1 LQISFR
7 RALITGIAGQ
17 DGTYLAQLLL
27 AKGYEVH
34 GVVRE
39 SGLSADSILAHIAQR
54 SDAMDS
60 RLQLHVGD
68 IRNTTWIARV
78 LGEIAP
84 HEVYNLAAQS
94 SVATS
99 FAEPDVTHEINYVA
113 VNSLLESVRR
123 VVPNARF
130 FQSSSSEMFGLT
142 PPPQTEESAF
152 LPQSPYALAKAGAHV
167 LVREAR
173 EEGNLFAVNGISF
186 NHESPR
192 RSTAF
197 VTRKIAHG
205 VACIVRGEAE
215 HIELGNL
222 EAIRDW
228 GYAPEYVEGM
238 WRSLQHDEPHD
249 YVFASGRGHTVREFV
264 QFACDAVGLDWRERI
279 RHNEAFDRPHDV
291 KATIGDATKAKAVL
305 GWSATTTVAEL
316 ARIMVEADIERGSRH
331 VGFLDIPGFD
341 AWG

>member
-1 LQISFR
+1 MSFR
-7 RALITGIAGQ
+7 RALITGVAGQ

-27 AKGYEVH
+27 SKGYEVH
-34 GVVRE
+34 GIVRE
-39 SGLSADSILAHIAQR
+39 AGHPSNSMLAHIAQL
-54 SDAMDS
+54 SSTAGA
-60 RLQLHVGD
+60 RLHQHVGD
-68 IRNTTWIARV
+68 IRNTQWMAQLLEQIM
-78 LGEIAP
+78 P
-84 HEVYNLAAQS
+84 NEVYNLAAQS
-94 SVATS
+94 NVATS

-123 VVPNARF
+123 LVPHARF

-142 PPPQTEESAF
+142 PPPQSEESAF

-264 QFACDAVGLDWRERI
+264 QFACDSVGLDWRERI
-279 RHNEAFDRPHDV
+279 THDEAFDRPHDV

-305 GWSATTTVAEL
+305 GWSATTTAAEL

-331 VGFLDIPGFD
+331 VSFLDMPRLA

>member
-1 LQISFR
+1 MTLR

-34 GVVRE
+34 GVVRDA
-39 SGLSADSILAHIAQR
+39 GHPADSMLARIAQL
-54 SDAMDS
+54 SHPAS
-60 RLQLHVGD
+60 ARLHQHVGD
-68 IRNTTWIARV
+68 IRNTPWMAH
-78 LGEIAP
+78 LLEEIAP
-84 HEVYNLAAQS
+84 NEVYNLAAQS
-94 SVATS
+94 NVAKS
-99 FAEPDVTHEINYVA
+99 FVEPEVTHEINYVA
-113 VNSLLESVRR
+113 VNGLLESVRR
-123 VVPNARF
+123 IVPQARL
-130 FQSSSSEMFGLT
+130 FQASSSEMFGLT
-142 PPPQTEESAF
+142 PPPQSEASAF

-173 EEGNLFAVNGISF
+173 EEGNLFTVNGISF

-192 RSTAF
+192 RSTEF

-205 VACIVRGEAE
+205 VASIVRGDAE

-222 EAIRDW
+222 DAIRDW

-249 YVFASGRGHTVREFV
+249 YVLASGRGHTVREFV
-264 QFACDAVGLDWRERI
+264 QFACDAAGLDWRERVI
-279 RHNEAFDRPHDV
+279 HDETFIRPHDV
-291 KATIGDATKAKAVL
+291 KATVGDATKAKSVL

-316 ARIMVEADIERGSRH
+316 ARIMVEADIERGSSNV
-331 VGFLDIPGFD
+331 VGIDVPRLA